1 MNTLEAKR
9 VLETALLCAQG
20 PLTLRD
26 MRSLFADELNADSI
40 RLLLDE
46 LLREWEGRGVELVAL
61 ASGWRFQSRPEL
73 REHLD
78 RLNPEKPP
86 KYSRAVLE
94 TLAIIAYRQPVT
106 RGDIEDI
113 RGVVVATPIIKQLED
128 RNWIEVIGHR
138 EAPGRP
144 ALYATT
150 RQFLDDLGLSSLEQL
165 PALIQA
171 GDPTPIAGSVQGS
184 LLDETPAVVEVEPDE
199 SVPGAA
205 DPAPE
210 VTEASGVPEVPD
222 VADVAEVPGLPEAP
236 ALHEAPLAV
245 QSDVSTAETVELAA
259 VTPAMAV
266 TPVTPVTEAT
276 VATASAEAASQADET
291 PAGSPPARAAS
302 TAARAGSATAQA
314 GPPPPPPPM
323 GGLSAAAFAAFAA
336 SVAASVDDG
345 ADTAAEDET
354 EDDTDDEDV
363 DAQAVGLDVDE
374 APEDAADR
382 LASDGT
388 GSDDATGVLPQG
400 REEPDA
406 FAENKPQAGTF
417 ADRETPAGRL
427 AGDAPAS
434 DDNTASALPATSVAE
449 ETSEPTAAEGAPTEE
464 QPPGTVNPVADKS
477 AS

>member
-9 VLETALLCAQG
+9 VLETALLCAQA

-26 MRSLFADELNADSI
+26 MRSLFADALNADSI

-78 RLNPEKPP
+78 RLHPEKPP

-150 RQFLDDLGLSSLEQL
+150 RQFLDDLGLTSLEQL

-184 LLDETPAVVEVEPDE
+184 LLEETPAVVEVEPDDATAE
-199 SVPGAA
+199 GAA
-205 DPAPE
+205 AAAAA
-210 VTEASGVPEVPD
+210 EAEAA
-222 VADVAEVPGLPEAP
+222 ADA
-236 ALHEAPLAV
+236 
-245 QSDVSTAETVELAA
+245 DAA
-259 VTPAMAV
+259 
-266 TPVTPVTEAT
+266 AT
-276 VATASAEAASQADET
+276 VAVEAGTDAGVDTEAVAAAEPATRAAAAIDAMAAVEGDNAAAGAQEGDTAHSGEGALTSPPDAPAEDEPVPMAAAPASKR
-291 PAGSPPARAAS
+291 AGSPPAKAVAPAS
-302 TAARAGSATAQA
+302 
-314 GPPPPPPPM
+314 PPPM

-345 ADTAAEDET
+345 SADTSEDAT
-354 EDDTDDEDV
+354 ERSADESADESTDESTDESIDPSTDKIEDEDV
-363 DAQAVGLDVDE
+363 G
-374 APEDAADR
+374 APGQNPGAAD
-382 LASDGT
+382 D
-388 GSDDATGVLPQG
+388 
-400 REEPDA
+400 
-406 FAENKPQAGTF
+406 NKPQDGA
-417 ADRETPAGRL
+417 L
-427 AGDAPAS
+427 AH
-434 DDNTASALPATSVAE
+434 
-449 ETSEPTAAEGAPTEE
+449 SEATEE

-477 AS
+477 AP